1 MSEAQTLVWGST
13 RILFAMASDQ
23 EYRDELQK
31 RIPPLIVGVGPVEA
45 ALGIGAALAEMKAK
59 PDLVVSLGSAGS
71 ATLEQGAVYEI
82 SSVSYRD
89 MDASPLGFEKGVT
102 PFLNHPP
109 KLPVASMIEGV
120 PKASLSTGGS
130 VISGTDY
137 HAIDA
142 DMVDMESFAIVRACQ
157 SFGLGFCGLRGVS
170 DGAEELRHYGDWAD
184 YLPQVDRALAEAL
197 DALKATLESGFKP
210 APIIL
215 PKA

>member
-1 MSEAQTLVWGST
+1 MSEAPTLVWGDT
-13 RILFAMASDQ
+13 RILFAMATDQ
-23 EYRDELQK
+23 EYREELQK

-45 ALGIGAALAEMKAK
+45 ALGIGIALAEMPVK
-59 PDLVVSLGSAGS
+59 PDLIVSLGSAGS

-102 PFLNHPP
+102 PFLGHPAR
-109 KLPVASMIEGV
+109 LPVQPIIDGV

-137 HAIDA
+137 QAIDA

-157 SFGLGFCGLRGVS
+157 SFGIGFCGLRGVS
-170 DGAEELRHYGDWAD
+170 DGAQDLRHFNDWAD

-197 DALKATLESGFKP
+197 DALKRTLEEGFKP
-210 APIIL
+210 EPLRL
-215 PKA
+215 PN